1 MVGLVLALKPI
12 LSVLKE
18 QVILLGEVVDLRR
31 LENDRIFGSLA
42 EVLWIHVGICM
53 FSVYNLLMVEVLD
66 SS

>member
-31 LENDRIFGSLA
+31 LENDRIFGSLT
-42 EVLWIHVGICM
+42 
-53 FSVYNLLMVEVLD
+53 
-66 SS
+66 